1 MTLWVQDV
9 AFMAARGNSPNL
21 MLMFNFTIGCR
32 GWDKCV
38 WKGRLDEES
47 GSLTLSLLSP
57 DGDQGFPGDLLVN
70 VTYALGQATLDLKSV
85 KSVSAEY
92 HQTSIS
98 EGLLQ

>member
-1 MTLWVQDV
+1 MTLWVQVV
-9 AFMAARGNSPNL
+9 AFMAARGNSPKPPSKA
-21 MLMFNFTIGCR
+21 FAFIR

-70 VTYALGQATLDLKSV
+70 VTYTLGQATLDLKSV
-85 KSVSAEY
+85 NRISGQSDD
-92 HQTSIS
+92 SIF
-98 EGLLQ
+98 

>member
-1 MTLWVQDV
+1 M
-9 AFMAARGNSPNL
+9 
-21 MLMFNFTIGCR
+21 
-32 GWDKCV
+32 

-85 KSVSAEY
+85 KS
-92 HQTSIS
+92 I
-98 EGLLQ
+98 